1 MPECDTALNK
11 ETSNTEEMRFPLD
24 ALTLTNKGPTGEAG
38 VSWGI
43 G

>member
-24 ALTLTNKGPTGEAG
+24 ALSFTNKGSTAEAG
-38 VSWGI
+38 VSWGV

>member
-24 ALTLTNKGPTGEAG
+24 TLTLTNKGPTGEAG